1 MNFRSKNSND
11 EYKNLLHPFIY
22 FVFSL
27 FEVNLKYITRING
40 KYRATVY
47 NKNRSTKHIGLFIS
61 REEALLR
68 QEEYC
73 SQNQLKFPNELFMKV
88 NS

>member
-22 FVFSL
+22 FVFCL
-27 FEVNLKYITRING
+27 FEINLKYITPING
-40 KYRATVY
+40 KFRATVY
-47 NKNRSTKHIGLFIS
+47 KNRSTKHIGLFMT

-68 QEEYC
+68 QAQYC
-73 SQNQLKFPNELFMKV
+73 QENQLANPNELFMKV

>member
-22 FVFSL
+22 FVFCL

-47 NKNRSTKHIGLFIS
+47 NKNRSTKHIGHFIT
-61 REEALLR
+61 REEALLG
-68 QEEYC
+68 QAQYC
-73 SQNQLKFPNELFMKV
+73 KENQLANPNELFMKV